1 VERSFDR
8 RWAKCRRPFIVSG
21 GELSLDML
29 DLRYNATSKIYEAP
43 FQLKANNG
51 IYLIDDFGRQRA
63 TPAEV
68 LNRWIVPMERRVDY
82 LSFVTGGKMT
92 VPFEAFLVFSTN
104 LNPATLGDEAFLRRI
119 QYKMLLRGPTENEF
133 VRIFE
138 RFSASKGVPCPR
150 ELINRFIAKHYKTTG
165 KIFRRC
171 HPRDVLQHAF
181 NLMHFEKMPVRLSTE
196 ILDRAFESCFLE
208 ENEDAAP
215 LETPIVPSHA
225 ATPGTPTATPT
236 VSQTNG
242 QTCADYWAEQV
253 SRIQAAFGRLAFAA
267 QFRDRGI
274 GDYRDGEATLQ
285 YDEAENAQ
293 VLMRMH
299 GRLFREWLGLSLD
312 QQVCDLVQ
320 YIASVKNNL
329 LQPAFLQ
336 REWAESMTPLDAK
349 QEEVQLFVQDLA
361 TGYNLVCQQS
371 APGPAPAPAIS
382 EQLAVAATQP

>member
-1 VERSFDR
+1 
-8 RWAKCRRPFIVSG
+8 
-21 GELSLDML
+21 
-29 DLRYNATSKIYEAP
+29 
-43 FQLKANNG
+43 
-51 IYLIDDFGRQRA
+51 
-63 TPAEV
+63 
-68 LNRWIVPMERRVDY
+68 MERRVDY

-92 VPFEAFLVFSTN
+92 VPFETFLVFSTN

-138 RFSASKGVPCPR
+138 KFSASKGVPCPR
-150 ELINRFIAKHYKTTG
+150 ELINRFIAKHYRPTG
-165 KIFRRC
+165 KVFRRC

-208 ENEDAAP
+208 EDEDAAP
-215 LETPIVPSHA
+215 LETPIVSSGATAGAPVA
-225 ATPGTPTATPT
+225 PIATPD
-236 VSQTNG
+236 NG

-253 SRIQAAFGRLAFAA
+253 SQIQAAFGRLAFAA

-274 GDYRDGEATLQ
+274 GEYRNGEATLQ

-293 VLMRMH
+293 ALMRLH
-299 GRLFREWLGLSLD
+299 GRLFREWLALSLE
-312 QQVCDLVQ
+312 QHVRDLMQ

-336 REWAESMTPLDAK
+336 REWAESLTPLDAK
-349 QEEVQLFVQDLA
+349 PEEVQLFVQDLA
-361 TGYNLVCQQS
+361 TAYKLVVQQS
-371 APGPAPAPAIS
+371 SAEPAIAPLADG
-382 EQLAVAATQP
+382 LAVATHP